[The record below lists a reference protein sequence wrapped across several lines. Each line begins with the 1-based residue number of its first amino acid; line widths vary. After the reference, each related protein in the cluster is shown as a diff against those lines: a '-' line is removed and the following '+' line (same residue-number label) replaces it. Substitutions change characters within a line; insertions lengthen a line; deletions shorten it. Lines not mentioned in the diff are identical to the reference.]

1 MIETKYIPQE
11 NVHKLLDLLYRA
23 KELHEGVLRF
33 KVYDSEGPVISTL
46 NPIRVI
52 TEIDGGDEEVSIK
65 FVDYESK
72 KYLGIVF
79 NLPYEQ
85 DGIAFDYSDN
95 EFIER
100 LMNEGV

>member
-52 TEIDGGDEEVSIK
+52 NEIDGGDEEVSIK

-100 LMNEGV
+100 LMNEES

>member
-1 MIETKYIPQE
+1 MKTKYIPQE

-33 KVYDSEGPVISTL
+33 KVYDSEGPVVSTL

-52 TEIDGGDEEVSIK
+52 NEIDGGDEEVSIK

-100 LMNEGV
+100 LMNEKS

>member
-11 NVHKLLDLLYRA
+11 NVRKLIDLLYRA
-23 KELHEGVLRF
+23 KDLHEGVLGF
-33 KVYDSEGPVISTL
+33 EVYDTNGPVVNTL

-79 NLPYEQ
+79 NLPYEE
-85 DGIAFDYSDN
+85 DGIGFDYSCND
-95 EFIER
+95 FMKR
-100 LMNEGV
+100 VMNEKS

>member
-1 MIETKYIPQE
+1 MIETNYIPQE
-11 NVHKLLDLLYRA
+11 NAQELLDLLNRA
-23 KELHEGVLRF
+23 KDLHEGVLRF

-52 TEIDGGDEEVSIK
+52 NEIDGGDEEVSIK

>member
-11 NVHKLLDLLYRA
+11 NVHKLLDLLYKA

-33 KVYDSEGPVISTL
+33 KVYDSEGHVVSTL

-52 TEIDGGDEEVSIK
+52 TEIDGGDEQVSIK

-100 LMNEGV
+100 LMNE

>member
-1 MIETKYIPQE
+1 MVKTKYIPQE
-11 NVHKLLDLLYRA
+11 NVRKLIELLYRA
-23 KELHEGVLRF
+23 KDLHEGVLGFR
-33 KVYDSEGPVISTL
+33 VYDTNGPVVYTL

-95 EFIER
+95 EFTKR
-100 LMNEGV
+100 LMNEES

>member
-23 KELHEGVLRF
+23 KDLHEGVLRF

-52 TEIDGGDEEVSIK
+52 NEIDGGDEEVSIK

-85 DGIAFDYSDN
+85 DGIAFDYSNN

-100 LMNEGV
+100 LMNEES